1 MGLYFC
7 TVCGRYGNI
16 MRKRTRKT
24 LNRFVNIDL
33 PALLTFLFIGL
44 CLSIAAFQ
52 YVAKVHAELQEEQ
65 KELKEQNG
73 DIQREH
79 KGEYDNFGRR
89 ADNQS
94 ETVKVS
100 NLNIELVTEGLEFPT
115 TMAFLGPDDILVL
128 EKDNGTVRRI
138 INNSLLEKPLLNV
151 NVNTEKELCMC
162 GIATS
167 KTVSAHSYVFLY
179 FTEIQ
184 SNRETNSEDKE
195 SNPLANRLY
204 RYELIDGNLQNP
216 NYC

>member
-16 MRKRTRKT
+16 MPKSTRKT
-24 LNRFVNIDL
+24 LNRFVNIEL
-33 PALLTFLFIGL
+33 PVLLPLLLIGV
-44 CLSIAAFQ
+44 CLSFAAFH
-52 YVAKVHAELQEEQ
+52 YVAKVNGEPQEEQ
-65 KELKEQNG
+65 KEQKGQNG
-73 DIQREH
+73 DIQREP
-79 KGEYDNFGRR
+79 KGQYDNFGSR

-94 ETVKVS
+94 ETVKAS

-138 INNSLLEKPLLNV
+138 INDSLLEKPLLNV

-184 SNRETNSEDKE
+184 SNREKNSEDK
-195 SNPLANRLY
+195 
-204 RYELIDGNLQNP
+204 
-216 NYC
+216 